1 MGRVPG
7 KIRRKVAIHVQAVIK
22 SWRGSNVYAGRVQTE
37 VGTKVAS
44 GKNDDKPKANTT
56 NSALPSL
63 DPHIQRNLRNSSHS
77 KLHYKSYNMRS
88 CFPRSTP
95 LKVEATIAASNKMM
109 QEDSKHGNRMVAR
122 QRRGGND

>member
-1 MGRVPG
+1 MREGCKRRLAQKLQVG
-7 KIRRKVAIHVQAVIK
+7 KMTTNR
-22 SWRGSNVYAGRVQTE
+22 
-37 VGTKVAS
+37 
-44 GKNDDKPKANTT
+44 KANTT
-56 NSALPSL
+56 KSALPSL
-63 DPHIQRNLRNSSHS
+63 DPHTQRNLRNSSHS

-109 QEDSKHGNRMVAR
+109 QEDSKHGNRMAR